1 MCSCSNKPTQVC
13 AHVLVEWGREIYITC
28 WIGFYTD
35 ILTLDNPRTEEA
47 PQRNWVNPGRM
58 SIRGHSAWSSLQLTS
73 YLEEF
78 QRQWVTSRGYQRA
91 TSPMAQSVMV
101 KSHQS
106 VHGGGLLSTS
116 SCITHVISGQ
126 SSFSPRTHMPP
137 HTHIYMHIPRNLRDI
152 HFTCRNRTQVARE
165 ESHWETDSL
174 LGNSRGL
181 ETKQSLYLLCSDLKG
196 NFRNQPAFTKYFLCS
211 IYSSR
216 ESSMDNNVYF
226 CHINNSMS
234 ICYHGTQ

>member
-28 WIGFYTD
+28 WIGSYTD

-101 KSHQS
+101 KSRQS

-116 SCITHVISGQ
+116 SCITHVILGQ

-137 HTHIYMHIPRNLRDI
+137 HTHTY
-152 HFTCRNRTQVARE
+152 TCTY
-165 ESHWETDSL
+165 
-174 LGNSRGL
+174 L
-181 ETKQSLYLLCSDLKG
+181 ETLGISTSPVETAHKLLEKSLTGRL
-196 NFRNQPAFTKYFLCS
+196 THFLG
-211 IYSSR
+211 IP
-216 ESSMDNNVYF
+216 ED
-226 CHINNSMS
+226 
-234 ICYHGTQ
+234 